1 MILIA
6 DVETSG
12 LVVKDKLLSDPCQ
25 PRIVQLGYVVHD
37 PNRREVFTCRT
48 LLQPDGWEITE
59 EAAAVHGY
67 RTEECRRY
75 GVHPA
80 IALISFASMLDT
92 VRILCM
98 HNLGFDLRMLEREAG
113 LLPEPQR
120 TQVKLRLERSRL
132 RRVCTM
138 RDGTVLFG
146 DGKWPT
152 LSALYR
158 MLHGGADFPD
168 AHDALEDARATASC
182 FWGLCDR
189 RIIEL

>member
-1 MILIA
+1 MILAA

-12 LVVKDKLLSDPCQ
+12 LLVKDKPLDDPSQ
-25 PRIVQLGYVVHD
+25 PRIVQIGYVVHNAD
-37 PNRREVFTCRT
+37 RREVYTQRS
-48 LLQPDGWEITE
+48 LLQPDGWEIAR
-59 EAAAVHGY
+59 EAQAVHGY
-67 RTEECRRY
+67 STEECRRY

-80 IALISFASMLDT
+80 IALISLAAMLDT

-98 HNLGFDLRMLEREAG
+98 HNAGFDLRMIEREAD

-120 TQVKLRLERSRL
+120 TQVRLRLQRSRL

-138 RDGTVLFG
+138 KTGTVLFA

-158 MLHGGADFPD
+158 KLHGGDVIKE